1 MSKIVKVGDKVKI
14 TAKKHGHQFVV
25 GDIVEITQVNNIYYR
40 AECKGGQY
48 GYLHIEEFELIEDLT
63 ETGLIQLAKEKGFV
77 KGARIESTLGSE
89 AIIDGIFSFDEG
101 DLYSNRLDWCIY
113 DAQRKQWAT
122 VLESV
127 QVEPAEI
134 EPAEIE
140 VLKSEIRH
148 LKDLQK
154 SMDTQHLEL
163 QNQFID
169 LKLQY
174 EVLDSDRD
182 KSILKSIKF
191 KRKYLTAKDKIKKL
205 KKILNNTKD

>member
-1 MSKIVKVGDKVKI
+1 MSNIVKVGELVRI
-14 TAKKHGHQFVV
+14 TDRKFGHQFVI
-25 GDIVEITQVNNIYYR
+25 GDIVQITQLRKRDYG
-40 AECKGGQY
+40 AKSMGGQSWC
-48 GYLHIEEFELIEDLT
+48 LHRGEFELIEDLT

-113 DAQRKQWAT
+113 DAQTKQWAT
-122 VLESV
+122 VLESA
-127 QVEPAEI
+127 QEEPN
-134 EPAEIE
+134 EIE
-140 VLKSEIRH
+140 VLKSEILH

-163 QNQFID
+163 QDQFID
-169 LKLQY
+169 LKIQY

-205 KKILNNTKD
+205 KKKLNNTKD

>member
-1 MSKIVKVGDKVKI
+1 MGKIVKVGDKVRI
-14 TAKKHGHQFVV
+14 TDRYHGHKFIV

-48 GYLHIEEFELIEDLT
+48 GYLHRGEFELIEDLT

-89 AIIDGIFSFDEG
+89 AIIDGIFSFSDG
-101 DLYSNRLDWCIY
+101 DLYSNEFNWLIY
-113 DAQRKQWAT
+113 DAQTKQWAT
-122 VLESV
+122 VLE
-127 QVEPAEI
+127 PT
-134 EPAEIE
+134 EIE

-163 QNQFID
+163 QEQFID

>member
-113 DAQRKQWAT
+113 DAETKQWAT
-122 VLESV
+122 ILEYA
-127 QVEPAEI
+127 QE

-154 SMDTQHLEL
+154 SMDTQHL
-163 QNQFID
+163 
-169 LKLQY
+169 KLQDRFIKLQQEY
-174 EVLDSDRD
+174 SALNRD